1 MERGWNGKQSADP
14 ALKGNCPTDSVCY
27 SPATAISQHFRGLNM
42 AAHGNDHSNTSG
54 MDISQHKKT
63 YHGFLVGSKW
73 SLFLIL
79 GIMAFLAIFRTH

>member
-1 MERGWNGKQSADP
+1 
-14 ALKGNCPTDSVCY
+14 
-27 SPATAISQHFRGLNM
+27 M
-42 AAHGNDHSNTSG
+42 AAHGNDHSTTGG

-79 GIMAFLAIFRTH
+79 GIMVFLAIFRTH